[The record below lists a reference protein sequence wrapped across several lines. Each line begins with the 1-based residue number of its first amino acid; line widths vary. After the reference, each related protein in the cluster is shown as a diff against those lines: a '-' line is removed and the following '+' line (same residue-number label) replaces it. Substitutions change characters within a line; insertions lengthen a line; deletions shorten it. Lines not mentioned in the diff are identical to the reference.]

1 MAARELRRGSEDIG
15 GVAECYGPQSMVVL
29 LSSVNAWVNGV
40 LTGDGQKLEE
50 DLERTRRWPKL
61 EEDLHASDTRSL

>member
-1 MAARELRRGSEDIG
+1 
-15 GVAECYGPQSMVVL
+15 MVVL

-40 LTGDGQKLEE
+40 LIGDGQKLEE

-61 EEDLHASDTRSL
+61 EEDHHASDTRSL